1 FPRCM
6 AGRRHASASSVDPN
20 DTNCEHG
27 VCGADVF
34 SIAAAVV
41 QASARADLRLWRPCN
56 VGRSAN
62 HIYGYFYIVF
72 ARIVS
77 FKETRRQ
84 CSRAQPVTGTSP
96 DSRGLRTPHAAST
109 APPKVKP
116 YANS

>member
-1 FPRCM
+1 M
-6 AGRRHASASSVDPN
+6 AGRRHATASSVHPPVMLIVSKVSAAP
-20 DTNCEHG
+20 TYLASQLQSSRRAPG
-27 VCGADVF
+27 LIYACG
-34 SIAAAVV
+34 
-41 QASARADLRLWRPCN
+41 DLATLA
-56 VGRSAN
+56 GGSAN